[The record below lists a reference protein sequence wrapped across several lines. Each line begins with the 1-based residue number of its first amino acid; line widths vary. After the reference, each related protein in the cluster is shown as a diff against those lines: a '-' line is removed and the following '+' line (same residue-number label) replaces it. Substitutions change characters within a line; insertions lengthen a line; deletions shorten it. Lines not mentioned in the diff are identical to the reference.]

1 MTVNT
6 SKGRKQKDERLE
18 KKRYEPARI
27 ITISFNIKYIRL
39 RAGEISKIS
48 GVGLGSEN
56 LYCFPGKQYK
66 ICQEKKSTKIY
77 KKKLHKNLPKK
88 KKLHKN
94 LQKKKKIQP
103 HLGLSTL
110 QTVRS

>member
-6 SKGRKQKDERLE
+6 SKGRKQEDERLE
-18 KKRYEPARI
+18 KKSYEPARI

-66 ICQEKKSTKIY
+66 IYQEKKSTKIY
-77 KKKLHKNLPKK
+77 KKKITQKFTKKNYIKIYKK
-88 KKLHKN
+88 KKYSR
-94 LQKKKKIQP
+94 I
-103 HLGLSTL
+103 
-110 QTVRS
+110 